1 MIYETY
7 VLVFLKLTKFWPLE
21 KLMCGVFVTFW
32 FNTIW
37 SHLVRLWFFKKWNF
51 KMLLFVRFLVFSKE
65 SFTESTQKLFTGSYS
80 YRLLN
85 RNLKENIYKFY
96 NSVDNST
103 FYSDVYTKI
112 SDGRNKGFVIFQYFV
127 FCSEILASIFVKMFR

>member
-1 MIYETY
+1 
-7 VLVFLKLTKFWPLE
+7 
-21 KLMCGVFVTFW
+21 
-32 FNTIW
+32 
-37 SHLVRLWFFKKWNF
+37 
-51 KMLLFVRFLVFSKE
+51 MLLFVRFLVFSKE